1 MPVKEPV
8 EKMSDQGIQISSM
21 QVPHLESVAEIHA
34 HALEGDFLPSLGVKF
49 LTVFYQAALGN
60 DMAIGI
66 VALTGDTPIGF
77 VLGSLDM
84 DILFQKVVRNAS
96 LQLARAALPAV
107 VRKPGLLL
115 KVAESF
121 LYPRR
126 EASLDVKA
134 ELVVIAVEPE
144 YRSQG
149 LGQTLVNALN
159 AEFGDRNIRS
169 YKVTVLQSNQGANR
183 FYARLGFQN
192 TGKFKLY
199 RQMWNLYIYSLAEAN
214 P

>member
-1 MPVKEPV
+1 
-8 EKMSDQGIQISSM
+8 M
-21 QVPHLESVAEIHA
+21 QVRHLKRVAEIHA
-34 HALEGDFLPSLGVKF
+34 HALEGDFLPSLGVAF
-49 LTVFYQAALGN
+49 LHVFYQAALAH

-77 VLGSLDM
+77 VLGSSDM
-84 DILFQKVVRNAS
+84 DIMFQKVVRSAS

-149 LGQTLVNALN
+149 LGQTLVQALN
-159 AEFGDRNIRS
+159 TEFKGRNIQS

-192 TGKFKLY
+192 TGKFQLY
-199 RQMWNLYIYSLAEAN
+199 RQMWNLFIYSLAEVN